1 MKDNTMIFMFHDS
14 EFFSDL
20 LNQDSNNHDLLNQQG
35 MDCSSITDK
44 NLYLKFMI
52 IFFSAQGA
60 AGNNQKRYGK
70 LLFIN
75 FEEFI
80 KDVKGGTIKLKI
92 DETFDCN
99 EDYIEKMSVMS
110 SDRMAVAL
118 SSGKVVIRH
127 VTNSSTN
134 ICSHEDR
141 LVIPCPENL
150 KEDIDQ
156 DMEDVDTEGPSLCSS
171 RNGKIS
177 L

>member
-1 MKDNTMIFMFHDS
+1 M
-14 EFFSDL
+14 
-20 LNQDSNNHDLLNQQG
+20 
-35 MDCSSITDK
+35 
-44 NLYLKFMI
+44 
-52 IFFSAQGA
+52 
-60 AGNNQKRYGK
+60 
-70 LLFIN
+70 LFIN

-134 ICSHEDR
+134 TCSHEDR